1 MRSFGTNDKLV
12 LKGTILVLLVLLA
25 LVTGAIAVR
34 YRGVGLAGVV
44 VLGLVGAAAAYT
56 RPEAEPLDPF
66 PSLVGAF
73 VGCVVLI
80 LLLRPLSPQ
89 GEAPADDRR
98 RQLLVTAVWV
108 GAGAL
113 AVGVAGRVLRQPACR
128 RRRRAGRDR
137 PAGSG
142 DTGGRCRPGP
152 TWRCRASPRSPPRP
166 RTSTGSTPR
175 SSCRRSRPTDWRL
188 RVHGM
193 VDREVELDFA
203 AAAGAADL
211 VERDVTLT
219 CVSNEVGGDLVGNAR
234 WLGVPLADLLD
245 EAGVAARTPT

>member
-1 MRSFGTNDKLV
+1 MTTPPTALRGRPLLGALAGLLAALAALAAAELAAAALRPEASPVVAIGGSVIDATPTWLREFAVRSFGTNDKLV

-44 VLGLVGAAAAYT
+44 VLGLVGATAAYT

-113 AVGVAGRVLRQPACR
+113 AVAVAGRVLRG
-128 RRRRAGRDR
+128 RRADVAAERAAIDL
-137 PAGSG
+137 PA
-142 DTGGRCRPGP
+142 P
-152 TWRCRASPRSPPRP
+152 A
-166 RTSTGSTPR
+166 TP
-175 SSCRRSRPTDWRL
+175 
-188 RVHGM
+188 
-193 VDREVELDFA
+193 A
-203 AAAGAADL
+203 AVAAGTYLA
-211 VERDVTLT
+211 VPGGSPFSGTTRR
-219 CVSNEVGGDLVGNAR
+219 VSRNNIEPWKA
-234 WLGVPLADLLD
+234 
-245 EAGVAARTPT
+245 